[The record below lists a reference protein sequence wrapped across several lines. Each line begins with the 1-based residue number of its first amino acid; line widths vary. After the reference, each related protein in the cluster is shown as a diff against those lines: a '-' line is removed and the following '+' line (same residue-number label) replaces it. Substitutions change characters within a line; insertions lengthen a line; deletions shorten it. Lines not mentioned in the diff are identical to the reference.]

1 MGNSKKEND
10 MKLTPPKAATFW
22 ISILLVV
29 LGAAATVLPL
39 GFVSTFSTAFM
50 VLGFVLLALGNM
62 IKGL

>member
-1 MGNSKKEND
+1 
-10 MKLTPPKAATFW
+10 MKLTPPKKVTFW

-39 GFVSTFSTAFM
+39 GVVSTFATAFM
-50 VLGFVLLALGNM
+50 VLGFVVLALGNM